1 MKVKMKTFW
10 LDRES
15 TLACTVTGPNTL
27 SIELIKPT
35 RDQAIV
41 FLISAMIQVT
51 TIKREQV
58 SAHDLG
64 TISRALKFFVRSSF
78 FLYQQ
83 KQTNQTKKKNKHKS
97 KNKIIIIIIIIIII
111 FKIKKK
117 NKRKQR
123 CDTL

>member
-10 LDRES
+10 LERES

-51 TIKREQV
+51 TIKREHV

-83 KQTNQTKKKNKHKS
+83 KQTNQTKKK
-97 KNKIIIIIIIIIII
+97 
-111 FKIKKK
+111 KKQTQ
-117 NKRKQR
+117 KQKQNNNNNNNNNNI
-123 CDTL
+123 

>member
-10 LDRES
+10 LDREL

-51 TIKREQV
+51 TIKREHV
-58 SAHDLG
+58 GAHDLG

-83 KQTNQTKKKNKHKS
+83 KQTNQTKKQTNTKAKTK
-97 KNKIIIIIIIIIII
+97 
-111 FKIKKK
+111 
-117 NKRKQR
+117 
-123 CDTL
+123 

>member
-1 MKVKMKTFW
+1 MKVNMKTFW

-15 TLACTVTGPNTL
+15 TLTCTVTGPNTL

-41 FLISAMIQVT
+41 FLIPAMIQVT
-51 TIKREQV
+51 TIKREHV

-83 KQTNQTKKKNKHKS
+83 KQTNKQTNKKQTQ
-97 KNKIIIIIIIIIII
+97 
-111 FKIKKK
+111 
-117 NKRKQR
+117 KQKPIN
-123 CDTL
+123 DNNN

>member
-1 MKVKMKTFW
+1 MKTFW

-15 TLACTVTGPNTL
+15 TLTCTVTGPNTL

-51 TIKREQV
+51 TIKREHV

-64 TISRALKFFVRSSF
+64 TISRALKFVVRSSL

-83 KQTNQTKKKNKHKS
+83 QQKKQTQ
-97 KNKIIIIIIIIIII
+97 
-111 FKIKKK
+111 
-117 NKRKQR
+117 KQKQNN
-123 CDTL
+123 DHNNN

>member
-41 FLISAMIQVT
+41 FRIFAMIQVT
-51 TIKREQV
+51 TIKREHV
-58 SAHDLG
+58 GAHDLG

-83 KQTNQTKKKNKHKS
+83 KQTNKKKKKNKQ
-97 KNKIIIIIIIIIII
+97 KNK
-111 FKIKKK
+111 K
-117 NKRKQR
+117 
-123 CDTL
+123 TLP

>member
-1 MKVKMKTFW
+1 MKVNMKTFW

-15 TLACTVTGPNTL
+15 NLTCTVTGPNTL

-41 FLISAMIQVT
+41 FLIPAMIQVT
-51 TIKREQV
+51 TIKREHV

-83 KQTNQTKKKNKHKS
+83 KQTNKQTNKKQTQ
-97 KNKIIIIIIIIIII
+97 
-111 FKIKKK
+111 
-117 NKRKQR
+117 KQKPIN
-123 CDTL
+123 DNNN